1 MPRPHRAR
9 HVASIGGI
17 LLLLSACAG
26 GSPPAT
32 FDLTA
37 PSEGVP
43 GRPLHGQ
50 LVVSE
55 PAASSP
61 FDSDR
66 IVVRT
71 GPQSIA
77 LLKDTQWIDPLPR
90 LVQSRLIQ
98 TFENGH
104 LLRAVGYPGQ
114 GIAGDHVLD
123 SEIRRF
129 DVDAVTGQAT
139 VEISGKLIDADTGRI
154 RAAQIFSAQAQGSA
168 ADGASASAALNSAL
182 GQVMKEIVAWAAA
195 KV

>member
-1 MPRPHRAR
+1 MPLPRWAR
-9 HVASIGGI
+9 HVASIGCGV
-17 LLLLSACAG
+17 LLLAACAG
-26 GSPPAT
+26 GPPAT

-37 PSEGVP
+37 PSDGVP

-71 GPQSIA
+71 GPQSLE
-77 LLKDTQWIDPLPR
+77 LLKDTQWVDPLPQ

-98 TFENGH
+98 TFENSH
-104 LLRAVGYPGQ
+104 LLRSVAYPGQ
-114 GIAGDHVLD
+114 GITGDHVLD

-129 DVDAVTGQAT
+129 DVDAVTGEAT
-139 VEISGKLIDADTGRI
+139 VEISGKLIDAGSGHI
-154 RAAQIFSAQAQGSA
+154 RAAQIFSARVPGSA
-168 ADGASASAALNSAL
+168 ADGPSASAALDAAL